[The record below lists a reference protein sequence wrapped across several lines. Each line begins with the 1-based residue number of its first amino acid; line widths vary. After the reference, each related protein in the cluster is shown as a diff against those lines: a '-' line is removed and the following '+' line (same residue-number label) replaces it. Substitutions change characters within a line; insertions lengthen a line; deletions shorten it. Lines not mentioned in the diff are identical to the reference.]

1 MRRKCK
7 RWVAAALLLCLA
19 LTLISCGN
27 NQGAEQPV
35 DMVPKGDLDAA
46 NLGLAA
52 ANREIEALRAELNQ
66 AKTDYAAAQQQIAQL
81 EQAANA
87 PATGGIASIDGGVE
101 VWDDEYVNIKYLGCE
116 WDDDDQ
122 EVVFLVQNKTDVEL
136 TFQSN
141 TIALDGISLGYISG
155 SDEVAAQSTGKVRFE
170 VEELVEN
177 MFPNTLTAT
186 LRVIDFSKT
195 LFGSQS
201 YDAPFVNIDVS
212 AIAP

>member
-27 NQGAEQPV
+27 NQGAAQPMDTV
-35 DMVPKGDLDAA
+35 SKSELDAA
-46 NLGLAA
+46 NLSLSV
-52 ANREIEALRAELNQ
+52 ANEEIEALRAELSQ
-66 AKTDYAAAQQQIAQL
+66 VKADYASAQQQIAQL

-87 PATGGIASIDGGVE
+87 PATGGTASIDSGVE

-116 WDDDDQ
+116 WDGDDQ

-136 TFQSN
+136 TFQAN
-141 TIALDGISLGYISG
+141 TIALDGFSLGYILG
-155 SDEVAAQSTGKVRFE
+155 SDGVAAQSTGKVRFE
-170 VEELVEN
+170 GEELIEN
-177 MFPNTLTAT
+177 MFPATVTAT
-186 LRVIDFSKT
+186 LRIVDFSKT